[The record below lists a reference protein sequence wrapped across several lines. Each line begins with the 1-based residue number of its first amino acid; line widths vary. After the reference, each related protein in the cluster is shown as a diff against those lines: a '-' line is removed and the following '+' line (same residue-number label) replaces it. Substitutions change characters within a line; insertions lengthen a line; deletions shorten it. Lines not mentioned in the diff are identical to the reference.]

1 MRANSRSACLPRIP
15 ALYLLRFGLRV
26 RIVSSRVAASRDRW
40 VSGMMGGDISG
51 VEVDYG
57 MSEQGREKD
66 YKLLE
71 MVGRFEELQEIGR
84 N

>member
-1 MRANSRSACLPRIP
+1 
-15 ALYLLRFGLRV
+15 
-26 RIVSSRVAASRDRW
+26 
-40 VSGMMGGDISG
+40 MMGGDISG